1 MSLKKILVL
10 VFFAFI
16 FMLIIVTFSDAGI
29 YVTFSEA
36 KYISSLNNEK
46 QVHIVGFLKMN
57 EYGDVIGIK
66 KSIDGLSFSF
76 LMFDSDKNF
85 EEVYYNQPMPIDFMK
100 SEQIVVIGSYKNNN
114 FLADKLLIKCPS
126 KYKDENIDF
135 NI

>member
-1 MSLKKILVL
+1 MSLKKILIL

-16 FMLIIVTFSDAGI
+16 FMLVIVTFSDAGI

-66 KSIDGLSFSF
+66 RSIDGLSFSF

-114 FLADKLLIKCPS
+114 FWKKH
-126 KYKDENIDF
+126 
-135 NI
+135 